1 MELDIYYLE
10 FVSNFDIRISSL
22 FFCILNQ
29 MLYLYI
35 DINSIKL
42 LYLKRSI
49 LGQYEASFFEK
60 KYELDLLEN
69 GKVKNI
75 DVLASSLKEGLSN
88 IPEGYDKHIFLI
100 IPQNSVS
107 FIKADIPKDIA
118 PSAIDAFI
126 LDKARANLLSNFDNS
141 FYDYFINDV
150 DNQKQV
156 NFYSI
161 GADALEG
168 YVETLNLLG
177 LKLVSILPETL
188 AVFKL
193 FEKTLRKEKKE
204 NILYVSFDDEIAY
217 GFLFDTGGLSSE
229 KRWRVKI
236 EDDKQL
242 EILLKEKKEEYEKE
256 GIILNRIILSGFGSE
271 NIRQDTFTKNVGVW
285 TNPLKR
291 IIPNF
296 YSDYIKMIVVQSGKS
311 FPILSFDMC
320 FGAFI
325 FAQENK
331 DFQILKKPI
340 KKKMGKPFGG
350 FKMPG
355 IKKEILIFLAAAI
368 LSFGIFF
375 AISRSNINLSSLNF
389 FSKPTPTPTIGKP
402 TPTPTPEIK
411 KDELKIKILNG
422 SGIAGQASK
431 FEDILKDLE
440 YQEIVKDNAD
450 NYDYIKTEIQVKKS
464 LSYVAGLLKSELK
477 DYISSPKISSLD
489 EEETSDV
496 IIIVASDFE

>member
-1 MELDIYYLE
+1 
-10 FVSNFDIRISSL
+10 
-22 FFCILNQ
+22 

-60 KYELDLLEN
+60 KSELDLLEN

-75 DVLASSLKEGLSN
+75 DVLASTLKEGLSN

-118 PSAIDAFI
+118 PSAINSFI
-126 LDKARANLLSNFDNS
+126 LDKARTSLLSNFDNS
-141 FYDYFINDV
+141 FYDYFINEV
-150 DNQKQV
+150 DDKKQV

-168 YVETLNLLG
+168 FVETLNLLG

-204 NILYVSFDDEIAY
+204 NILYVSYDEDQAY

-242 EILLKEKKEEYEKE
+242 ENLLKEKKDEYEKE
-256 GIILNRIILSGFGSE
+256 GVVLNRIILSGLGSE

-296 YSDYIKMIVVQSGKS
+296 YSDYIKMIVLQSGKT

-340 KKKMGKPFGG
+340 KKKTGNPFDG
-350 FKMPG
+350 FKMPS
-355 IKKEILIFLAAAI
+355 IKKEILIFLAAAV

-375 AISRSNINLSSLNF
+375 TISQSNIDLSSLNIF
-389 FSKPTPTPTIGKP
+389 TKTTPTPTIEKKP
-402 TPTPTPEIK
+402 TPTPTPKIK

-431 FEDILKDLE
+431 FEDILNDLE

-450 NYDYIKTEIQVKKS
+450 NYDYTKSEIQVKKS
-464 LSYVAGLLKSELK
+464 LSHVVGLLKDELK
-477 DYISSPKISSLD
+477 DYISSPKVSSLD

-496 IIIVASDFE
+496 IIIVGSDFE

>member
-1 MELDIYYLE
+1 
-10 FVSNFDIRISSL
+10 
-22 FFCILNQ
+22 

-35 DINSIKL
+35 DRYRIKL

-49 LGQYEASFFEK
+49 LGQYEATYFEK
-60 KYELDLLEN
+60 KYELELLEN

-75 DVLASSLKEGLSN
+75 DVLASSLKEALGN
-88 IPEGYDKHIFLI
+88 IPEGYDKHVFLI
-100 IPQNSVS
+100 IPQTSVS
-107 FIKADIPKDIA
+107 FIKAEIPKDIA
-118 PSAIDAFI
+118 PSAINSFI
-126 LDKARANLLSNFDNS
+126 LDKARSTLLSDFDNS
-141 FYDYFINDV
+141 YYDYFINEV
-150 DNQKQV
+150 DNQKQI
-156 NFYSI
+156 NFFSI

-204 NILYVSFDDEIAY
+204 NILYVSYDGDFAY
-217 GFLFDTGGLSSE
+217 GFLFDTGGLKSD
-229 KRWRVKI
+229 KKWTTKV
-236 EDDKQL
+236 EDDNEL
-242 EILLKEKKEEYEKE
+242 ESLLKEKKEEYEKE
-256 GIILNRIILSGFGSE
+256 GIVLNRIILSGKGSE

-296 YSDYIKMIVVQSGKS
+296 YSDYIKMIILQSGKT

-340 KKKMGKPFGG
+340 KKTKGMSN
-350 FKMPG
+350 FKMPN

-375 AISRSNINLSSLNF
+375 AISRSNIDWASLNF
-389 FSKPTPTPTIGKP
+389 FAKTQPTPTVEEKAP
-402 TPTPTPEIK
+402 TPTPTPEVVKEEIR
-411 KDELKIKILNG
+411 IKILNG
-422 SGIAGQASK
+422 SGTAGKAGEV
-431 FEDILKDLE
+431 EDILNELGYTE
-440 YQEIVKDNAD
+440 TVTDNAESF
-450 NYDYIKTEIQVKKS
+450 DYTTTEIQVKTS
-464 LSYVAGLLKSELK
+464 FAHVIETLTEDLSEYV
-477 DYISSPKISSLD
+477 SSTEITTLD
-489 EEETSDV
+489 EDDTSDV
-496 IIIVASDFE
+496 IIIVATDFK

>member
-1 MELDIYYLE
+1 
-10 FVSNFDIRISSL
+10 
-22 FFCILNQ
+22 

-35 DINSIKL
+35 DRYRIKL

-49 LGQYEASFFEK
+49 LGQYEATYFEK
-60 KYELDLLEN
+60 KYELELLEN

-75 DVLASSLKEGLSN
+75 DVLASSLKDALGN
-88 IPEGYDKHIFLI
+88 IPEGYDKHVFLI
-100 IPQNSVS
+100 IPQTSTS
-107 FIKADIPKDIA
+107 FIKAEIPKDIA
-118 PSAIDAFI
+118 PSAINSFI
-126 LDKARANLLSNFDNS
+126 LDKARSTLLSNFDNS
-141 FYDYFINDV
+141 YYDYFINDF

-156 NFYSI
+156 NFFSI

-204 NILYVSFDDEIAY
+204 NILYVSYDGDFAY
-217 GFLFDTGGLSSE
+217 GFLFDTGGLRSD
-229 KRWRVKI
+229 KKWTTKV
-236 EDDKQL
+236 EDNKQL
-242 EILLKEKKEEYEKE
+242 ESLLKEKKEEYEKE
-256 GIILNRIILSGFGSE
+256 GTVLNRIILSGTGSE
-271 NIRQDTFTKNVGVW
+271 DIRQDTFTKNVGVW

-296 YSDYIKMIVVQSGKS
+296 YSDYIKMIILQSGKT

-340 KKKMGKPFGG
+340 KKTKGMSS
-350 FKMPG
+350 FKMPN
-355 IKKEILIFLAAAI
+355 IRKEILIFLAAAL

-375 AISRSNINLSSLNF
+375 ALYRSNINWSSLNF
-389 FSKPTPTPTIGKP
+389 FANTQPTPTIEEKAP
-402 TPTPTPEIK
+402 TPTPTPKVIK
-411 KDELKIKILNG
+411 EELRVKILNG
-422 SGIAGQASK
+422 SGIAGRAGEV
-431 FEDILKDLE
+431 EDIVNELGYTE
-440 YQEIVKDNAD
+440 TVTDNAE
-450 NYDYIKTEIQVKKS
+450 NFDYTTTEIQVKKS
-464 LSYVAGLLKSELK
+464 FSHVIDVLTDDLSEYL
-477 DYISSPKISSLD
+477 SSPKVTTL
-489 EEETSDV
+489 EEDDTSDV
-496 IIIVASDFE
+496 IIIVATDFK

>member
-1 MELDIYYLE
+1 
-10 FVSNFDIRISSL
+10 
-22 FFCILNQ
+22 

-35 DINSIKL
+35 DINSVKL

-60 KYELDLLEN
+60 KSELDLIEN

-75 DVLASSLKEGLSN
+75 DVLASTIKEGLSN
-88 IPEGYDKHIFLI
+88 IPEGYDKHVYLI

-107 FIKADIPKDIA
+107 FIKADIPNDIA
-118 PSAIDAFI
+118 PSAINSFI
-126 LDKARANLLSNFDNS
+126 LDKARTNLTGNFENS

-150 DNQKQV
+150 DNKKQV

-161 GADALEG
+161 NADSLEG

-204 NILYVSFDDEIAY
+204 NIMYISYDADIAY

-236 EDDKQL
+236 ENDAQL
-242 EILLKEKKEEYEKE
+242 ETLLKEKKDEYEKE
-256 GIILNRIILSGFGSE
+256 GIILNRIILSGLNSE

-296 YSDYIKMIVVQSGKS
+296 YSDYIKMIVLQSGKS

-331 DFQILKKPI
+331 DFQILKKPLKRKSGKSFQGI
-340 KKKMGKPFGG
+340 KL
-350 FKMPG
+350 PG
-355 IKKEILIFLAAAI
+355 IKKEIIIFLFAAI
-368 LSFGIFF
+368 FSFGLFF
-375 AISRSNINLSSLNF
+375 VVSQSNFNLSSLNF
-389 FSKPTPTPTIGKP
+389 FAKPTPTPTIVKKP
-402 TPTPTPEIK
+402 TPTPTPKINKDEIK
-411 KDELKIKILNG
+411 IKVLNG
-422 SGIAGQASK
+422 SGIAGKASA
-431 FEDILKDLE
+431 FEDILNE
-440 YQEIVKDNAD
+440 NGYQEIVKDNAD
-450 NYDYIKTEIQVKKS
+450 NYDYTKTEIQVKKS
-464 LSYVAGLLKSELK
+464 LTHVVALLKKELK
-477 DYISSPKISSLD
+477 DVISSPKISSLD
-489 EEETSDV
+489 EDNTSDI
-496 IIIVASDFE
+496 IIIVGSDFE

>member
-1 MELDIYYLE
+1 
-10 FVSNFDIRISSL
+10 
-22 FFCILNQ
+22 

-60 KYELDLLEN
+60 KSELDLLEN

-75 DVLASSLKEGLSN
+75 DVLASTLKEGLGN

-118 PSAIDAFI
+118 PSAINSFI
-126 LDKARANLLSNFDNS
+126 LDKARTSLLSNFDNS

-150 DNQKQV
+150 DDKKQV

-204 NILYVSFDDEIAY
+204 NILYVSYDADQAY

-242 EILLKEKKEEYEKE
+242 ENLLKEKKDEYEKE
-256 GIILNRIILSGFGSE
+256 GIVLNRIILSGLGSE

-296 YSDYIKMIVVQSGKS
+296 YSDYIKMIVLQSGKS

-340 KKKMGKPFGG
+340 MKKTGNPFDG
-350 FKMPG
+350 FKMPS
-355 IKKEILIFLAAAI
+355 IKKEVLIFLAAAV

-375 AISRSNINLSSLNF
+375 TISQSNIDLSSLNIF
-389 FSKPTPTPTIGKP
+389 TKTVPTPTIEKKP
-402 TPTPTPEIK
+402 TPTPTPKIK

-422 SGIAGQASK
+422 SGTAGQASK
-431 FEDILKDLE
+431 FEDILNDLG

-450 NYDYIKTEIQVKKS
+450 NYDYTKSEIQVKKS
-464 LSYVAGLLKSELK
+464 LSHVVGLLKSELK
-477 DYISSPKISSLD
+477 DYISSPKVSSLD

-496 IIIVASDFE
+496 IIIVGSDFE